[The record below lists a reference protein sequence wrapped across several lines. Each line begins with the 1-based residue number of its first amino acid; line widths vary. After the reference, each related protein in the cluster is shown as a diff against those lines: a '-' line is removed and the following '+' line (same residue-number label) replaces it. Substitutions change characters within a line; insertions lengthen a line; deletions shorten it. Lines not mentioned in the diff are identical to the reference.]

1 LRKEQLVRLEQT
13 KSIGRRQ
20 FLQTSAAGV
29 AGLVLSGQF
38 KLVAQDSEKTAV
50 LNAWVRIGA
59 DDTVT
64 LIASQAEMGQ
74 GAGTTLPA
82 ILAEELGA
90 DWKRIHLEQAP
101 VDTAYRNPRLNW
113 QFTGNSESTTGF
125 FDLLRQMGASARAML
140 VAAAA
145 EQWNVAAEECV
156 TDSGAVVHTP
166 SGRRLRFG
174 DVAEAASR
182 KTPPKDVEFKQPAE
196 WKLLGKPLGR
206 VDIPSKLDG
215 SAVFGLDFRVP
226 GMVYAAIA
234 LAPTFGGK
242 VKKHDRTPAIS
253 MPGVIDVVEIP
264 NGIGVVADTYW
275 RARKALLQIPIDWED
290 GPNPSVN
297 SAVLLNQ
304 YRAALDGDQWMR
316 IKLTGFPP
324 SEGETVTA
332 EYESQFMAHATMEPM
347 NCTAHVTRDGCEIW
361 GPIQGQE
368 LTRLQVA
375 EALQMAPERVQVS
388 RTYIGGGFG
397 RRLWTDFSIQAA
409 LLSRAVGRPVQV
421 IWTRETD
428 MQHDIYRPAVLH
440 RITARVD
447 STGKP
452 ASLSHRLVSPSI
464 LQFVYPGVNQ
474 APFDPSCL
482 EGTLEWHYRIPHWEV
497 NFHQL
502 KVAVPTSVLRTTGF
516 GPNVFA
522 IESLIDELAHRAR
535 QDPYMYRRELLKENT
550 RAMDLLDLA
559 AEKSNWRQ
567 KPAPGH
573 FRGIAFAEAFRT
585 MTAHVVE
592 LSVSG
597 HEVKIH
603 KVTCAFDCGIALDP
617 DICRSSME
625 AAVAW
630 GLTCAFKSEI
640 TFEAGRTVQSN
651 FHDYPLLNMSEM
663 PPVEV
668 HYRNSDARLLGGTGE
683 VGPVTLIPALA
694 NALFAATGTRHR
706 TLPLSR
712 AGLRLA

>member
-1 LRKEQLVRLEQT
+1 VRLERT
-13 KSIGRRQ
+13 KLIGRRH
-20 FLQTSAAGV
+20 FLQTSAAGA

-38 KLVAQDSEKTAV
+38 KLNAQDRKQSVT
-50 LNAWVRIGA
+50 LNAWVRIGT

-64 LIASQAEMGQ
+64 LVASQAEMGQ

-90 DWKRIHLEQAP
+90 DWKRVRLEQAP
-101 VDTAYRNPRLNW
+101 VDTAYRNPRVNW

-145 EQWNVAAEECV
+145 DQWKVTPEECV
-156 TDSGAVVHTP
+156 TDSGVVIHSP

-174 DVAEAASR
+174 DLAVAASL
-182 KTPPKDVEFKQPAE
+182 KMPPKDVELKQPAE

-215 SAVFGLDFRVP
+215 SAVFGMDFRIP

-234 LAPTFGGK
+234 LVPTFGGK
-242 VKKHDRTPAIS
+242 LKKHDRTPAVS
-253 MPGVIDVVEIP
+253 MPGVVDVVEIP
-264 NGIGVVADTYW
+264 NGIAVVADSYW
-275 RARKALLQIPIDWED
+275 RARKALSTIPIEWED
-290 GPNPSVN
+290 GPNSSVN
-297 SAVLLNQ
+297 TAALMNQ
-304 YRAALDGDQWMR
+304 YRAALDGDQWLR
-316 IKLTGFPP
+316 IKVAGFPP

-347 NCTAHVTRDGCEIW
+347 NCTARVTRDQCEIW

-368 LTRLQVA
+368 LTRIEVA
-375 EALQMAPERVQVS
+375 QALQMPPERVQVS

-409 LLSRAVGRPVQV
+409 LISRAVGRPVKV
-421 IWTRETD
+421 IWSRETD

-440 RITARVD
+440 RITAKVD
-447 STGKP
+447 SSGKP
-452 ASLSHRLVSPSI
+452 LSLSHRLVSPSI
-464 LQFVYPGVNQ
+464 LQFVFPPINQ
-474 APFDPSCL
+474 APFDPSCV

-497 NFHQL
+497 EFHQL
-502 KVAVPTSVLRTTGF
+502 KVPVPTSVLRTTGY
-516 GPNVFA
+516 GPNLFA
-522 IESLIDELAHRAR
+522 IESLIDELAHRAK
-535 QDPYMYRRELLKENT
+535 QDPYLYRRDLLAGNT
-550 RAMDLLDLA
+550 RAVDILDLA

-567 KPAPGH
+567 KPAPGR

-597 HEVKIH
+597 HDVKIH

-617 DICRSSME
+617 DICLSSME

-640 TFEAGRTVQSN
+640 TFEAGRAVQSN
-651 FHDYPLLNMSEM
+651 FHDYQLLNIAEM
-663 PPVEV
+663 PPIEV
-668 HYRNSDARLLGGTGE
+668 HYRNSDTRLLGGAGE
-683 VGPVTLIPALA
+683 VGPVTLLPALT
-694 NALFAATGTRHR
+694 NAIFAATGTRYR
-706 TLPLSR
+706 SLPLSR
-712 AGLRLA
+712 SGLRLA